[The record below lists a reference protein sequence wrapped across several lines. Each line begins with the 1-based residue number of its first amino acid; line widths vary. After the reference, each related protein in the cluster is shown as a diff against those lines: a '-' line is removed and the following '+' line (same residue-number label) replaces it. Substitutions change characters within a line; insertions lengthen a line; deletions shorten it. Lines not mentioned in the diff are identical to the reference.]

1 MYHSCLRNHDVGV
14 PGNWVGAHK
23 NWEVLQIASTRLHSP
38 PSHFRPGSPPG
49 IVCYSRCTQ
58 LLLKCEYPS
67 HIWASQVDRGQ
78 IFQVRSANFK
88 KNVDDPSNTQMVK
101 HILEVYSHMNNPRS
115 NLINS
120 WKTKS
125 CRRSKLCWTLDSKLE
140 RILKKLSFKY

>member
-1 MYHSCLRNHDVGV
+1 
-14 PGNWVGAHK
+14 
-23 NWEVLQIASTRLHSP
+23 
-38 PSHFRPGSPPG
+38 
-49 IVCYSRCTQ
+49 
-58 LLLKCEYPS
+58 LKCEYPS

-88 KNVDDPSNTQMVK
+88 KDVDDLSNTQMVK
-101 HILEVYSHMNNPRS
+101 HILEVYSHMNNPHS